1 MELKAF
7 DDMYEDKD
15 RIYILLLYG
24 VRRKI
29 IAIQKSL
36 TISKVVN

>member
-1 MELKAF
+1 
-7 DDMYEDKD
+7 MYEDKD

-29 IAIQKSL
+29 IATQMSL